1 MRLYSFHLA
10 LKQSVYALAI
20 YTFAHVLLCGG
31 LGAYVHDLPFAES
44 RKTSVENTHILPTPL
59 TGRPHQW
66 LPTFDQ
72 HCPTLLVMEAYHRE
86 PPLVT
91 VASTLEG
98 GD

>member
-1 MRLYSFHLA
+1 MLLCD
-10 LKQSVYALAI
+10 
-20 YTFAHVLLCGG
+20 VLLCDVLLCDG

-44 RKTSVENTHILPTPL
+44 RETSVENTHISPTPL

-66 LPTFDQ
+66 LPIFDQ
-72 HCPTLLVMEAYHRE
+72 HCPTLLVMEAHHRE

-98 GD
+98 GSDHYTLIEI